1 MFDRKVY
8 DDIAKKLTDAIPEK
22 FKHFKE
28 DTEKTFRNVL
38 QSAFNK
44 MDLVTREEFDIQSA
58 VLAKARKKIDAL
70 EKQVAALEQHLG
82 VKNATKHAKTKT
94 ETKDK
99 KKSTE

>member
-22 FKHFKE
+22 FKNFKE

-44 MDLVTREEFDIQSA
+44 MDLVTREEFDIQTA

-70 EKQVAALEQHLG
+70 EKQVATLEQHLG
-82 VKNATKHAKTKT
+82 IKSTTTHTKTKSV
-94 ETKDK
+94 TKDK
-99 KKSTE
+99 KKTTE